1 MIFSPV
7 HHNPY
12 SPSRMYIGVRVK
24 RGHFENGGRMRALVR
39 QSDGVDEMLTPQRG
53 PLRQSR
59 NANRFTKFGNA
70 IDLAFTTQV
79 VAPGAQR
86 GTTDF
91 QRLLPR
97 HDEREPSRF
106 EYEDPIPGGWARH
119 IEP

>member
-12 SPSRMYIGVRVK
+12 SPSRVYIGVRTE

-39 QSDGVDEMLTPQRG
+39 QSHSVDEMLSLQRD

-59 NANRFTKFGNA
+59 NAKRFTKFGNA

-79 VAPGAQR
+79 VAPGA
-86 GTTDF
+86 
-91 QRLLPR
+91 
-97 HDEREPSRF
+97 
-106 EYEDPIPGGWARH
+106 
-119 IEP
+119 